1 MVAKAL
7 MIQARPKT
15 MTFDWCIA
23 ICPQK
28 GKKGGKQRECV
39 RRGGGGGGGKDD
51 PADK

>member
-1 MVAKAL
+1 

-23 ICPQK
+23 VSPE
-28 GKKGGKQRECV
+28 GEKKEGNRESV
-39 RRGGGGGGGKDD
+39 WEGGGGGKDD

>member
-1 MVAKAL
+1 

-23 ICPQK
+23 VSPE
-28 GKKGGKQRECV
+28 GEKKGGKQRECV
-39 RRGGGGGGGKDD
+39 RRGGGGGKDD